1 MTAWGATCQM
11 SQGSILKMPH
21 MTVSLNLM
29 LKHDCLSRTTVILIL
44 QETIWVTVHE
54 TSNLFLT
61 NLEVGRYSF
70 THFLQ
75 VNPVIER
82 KRKAV
87 LLLINNI
94 TALYNHSLIVEECW
108 KLRSSL
114 CISPECLVRH
124 LLYNEM
130 LRLVFLFD
138 FRYFVWILISICM
151 EMHCFLSL
159 KQLFNAWYNDRS
171 FIKIQSQ

>member
-61 NLEVGRYSF
+61 NLDVRRYSF

-75 VNPVIER
+75 VKTVIAG
-82 KRKAV
+82 KRKAILFV
-87 LLLINNI
+87 INNI
-94 TALYNHSLIVEECW
+94 TSFYNLSLIVEECW
-108 KLRSSL
+108 KLRSSFY
-114 CISPECLVRH
+114 ISPECLVH
-124 LLYNEM
+124 LYYLQ
-130 LRLVFLFD
+130 RKVKTSFLIQFSL
-138 FRYFVWILISICM
+138 FCLNFNFNLTLNMYRVHY
-151 EMHCFLSL
+151 CFEW
-159 KQLFNAWYNDRS
+159 F
-171 FIKIQSQ
+171 FFEF